1 MQLSKLFSFSFL
13 QNRRPGHWSLSFIL
27 LCLSSSS
34 ASATSILPDAGQS
47 AKREQYEFFEEKLR
61 TVSYA
66 SLDGLKQQYAHLK
79 GYPLYPYLE
88 RQRLY
93 RQMDLVHRDEI
104 EQFLSRYDGRPAS
117 YGMRSSWL
125 RYLAEKGARS
135 AFLANYRDGLGA
147 TITCQYLQYQ
157 LKDARNPRYWLSKV
171 EPIWLNGQS
180 QPDECDPVFRQWQR
194 AGMMTEE
201 MVMGR
206 IEKAATSGNPRLV
219 PYLKR
224 KLPASVQHLADRWLA
239 VRNNPAH
246 ILSFSRYS
254 FSHPDYEQPMVVYG
268 LKRLAWQDSDKA
280 VKAYNH
286 YSQKKL
292 FSDDELMAIHRVIAL
307 SKAIDNKPDAGEWL
321 RLADVKGAEEDV
333 KRWHLSYLLRQ
344 RKWGDVLA
352 LINTAPQSMRR
363 NDNFMYW
370 QARALEAQG
379 YHEQADELYN
389 DLAGQRHYY
398 GFLAS
403 AKVGQKPALL
413 HKPAPHDAKAI
424 QTVATLPSAQRAY
437 EFLQMGRQ
445 LEARREW
452 YYLLTHIDTANVKDA
467 ALLASEWGWY
477 DQSII
482 SFSRSGYLND
492 IEKRFPLAYANEF
505 TSVGETYNVQ
515 PAFAMAIARRESS
528 FRADAVSPA
537 GAAGL
542 MQLMPGTAR
551 YLAQRNADA
560 RRQSNIPTLNRT
572 ALFEPANNLQYGV
585 QYLRYLGDK
594 LGDNPVLIS
603 ASYNAGWRKVLEWL
617 PETTAMETDIWI
629 ENIPY
634 KETRHYVKAVMA
646 YRYIYEYQ
654 LGAPSALFQQLAESA
669 IPSAERMD
677 SRRQAMQLAPD

>member
-1 MQLSKLFSFSFL
+1 MQLSSIFSSIFRFSPGLYFL
-13 QNRRPGHWSLSFIL
+13 SLITLTGHSGIAL
-27 LCLSSSS
+27 
-34 ASATSILPDAGQS
+34 ADVLPDGGQS
-47 AKREQYEFFEEKLR
+47 AQREQFTYFEKQLR

-66 SLDGLKQQYAHLK
+66 SLDELKQQYASLK

-104 EQFLSRYDGRPAS
+104 EQFLARYDGRPVS
-117 YGMRSSWL
+117 YGIRSSWL
-125 RYLAEKGARS
+125 RYLADKGARA

-157 LKDARNPRYWLSKV
+157 LEDARNPRYWLSKV
-171 EPIWLNGQS
+171 EPIWLSGQS
-180 QPDECDPVFRQWQR
+180 QPDECDPVFRQWQK
-194 AGMMTEE
+194 AGMMTDE
-201 MVMGR
+201 MILGR

-219 PYLKR
+219 PYLKS
-224 KLPASVQHLADRWLA
+224 KLPGSLQHLADRWLA

-246 ILSFSRYS
+246 ILNYSQFSFTHR
-254 FSHPDYEQPMVVYG
+254 DYEQPMVIYA
-268 LKRLAWQDSDKA
+268 LKRLAWQDGDKA

-286 YSQKKL
+286 YAEKGI
-292 FSDDELMAIHRVIAL
+292 FSNEQRRQVHRVIAL
-307 SKAIDNKPDAGEWL
+307 SKAIDNAPDAGDWL
-321 RLADVKGAEEDV
+321 RRADVEGAREDV
-333 KRWHLSYLLRQ
+333 KRWHLAYLLRH
-344 RKWGDVLA
+344 RKWAEVLR
-352 LINTAPQSMRR
+352 LVNNAPASMRR
-363 NDNFMYW
+363 DDNFMYW

-379 YHEQADELYN
+379 FHAQAEELYN

-413 HKPAPHDAKAI
+413 HKPAPHNNQAI
-424 QTVATLPSAQRAY
+424 QKVAALDSARRAY

-452 YYLLTHIDTANVKDA
+452 YYLLTHIDTDQVKDA
-467 ALLASEWGWY
+467 ALLASDWGWY

-551 YLAQRNADA
+551 YLAQRNADN
-560 RRQSNIPTLNRT
+560 RRQTSTPTLNRS

-617 PETTAMETDIWI
+617 PEDVSMETDIWI

-669 IPSAERMD
+669 IPSAERMQ
-677 SRRQAMQLAPD
+677 SRRNAMQLAPD